1 MADEPSHLTVSTQ
14 NGAHVVE
21 FSDRKILEV
30 SIRNIGEQLSVLVD
44 AQDAI
49 NLILSFKEVDHIS
62 SAALGMLISIQKAV
76 MKKQGKMLLSDLD
89 PRIYEVFKITGL
101 HKLFEIHDTVDQ
113 AMKHI

>member
-1 MADEPSHLTVSTQ
+1 MPEEPSHVTVTAK

-30 SIRNIGEQLSVLVD
+30 SIRNIGDELSVLVD

-49 NLILSFKEVDHIS
+49 RLVLSFKNVDHIS
-62 SAALGMLISIQKAV
+62 SAALGMLISVQKAV
-76 MKKQGKMLLSDLD
+76 RQKQGKLFLADLE

-101 HKLFEIHDTVDQ
+101 HKLFEIHETVDRV
-113 AMKHI
+113 MEHV